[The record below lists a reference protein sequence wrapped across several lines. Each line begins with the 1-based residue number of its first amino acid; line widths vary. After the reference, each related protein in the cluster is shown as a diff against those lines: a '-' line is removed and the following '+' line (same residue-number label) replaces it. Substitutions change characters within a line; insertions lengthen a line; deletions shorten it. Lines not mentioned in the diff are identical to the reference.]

1 MKKHNEKDSRIE
13 NLRFSLSES
22 ATATVIGAVLLL
34 GIIFSV
40 LTIIWVGCV
49 PEWKTDAESSHMDN
63 VWKDMADVKSKIDMM
78 SIILASTP
86 DSSKINTSNPS
97 SSSPQLVMSVPFHM
111 GGGSLPIIGTTKSS
125 GILAVN
131 KDKCIMSAIVTYN
144 DSTSFPFNISC
155 GTITYASQNHY
166 YVDQGFSYESG
177 ALILDQGEQ
186 PVMMLYP
193 SIRFSKASSNQYNI
207 SINAVRIFRALYDSP
222 QIISSNSG
230 CSLRLTGIDYRHIY
244 DSDEYQNR
252 SIERLVLTIYTT
264 HPDAWEQYL
273 SKMLADA
280 GIDEEDYTLVENE
293 DNNNVRLIFP
303 KLDSTAPGTLKRLY
317 ISETVVKAEPG
328 IGLN

>member
-1 MKKHNEKDSRIE
+1 MEKHNEKDSVLEKI
-13 NLRFSLSES
+13 RFSRSES

-40 LTIIWVGCV
+40 LVIIWVGCV
-49 PEWKTDAESSHMDN
+49 PEWKNDAERSHMDN

-97 SSSPQLVMSVPFHM
+97 SSAPQLVMSVPFHM

-131 KDKCIMSAIVTYN
+131 KDKCIMSAIVIYN

-166 YVDQGFSYESG
+166 YIDQSFSYEGG

-222 QIISSNSG
+222 QIISSNNG

-244 DSDEYQNR
+244 DSDEYENL
-252 SIERLVLTIYTT
+252 SIERLILTIYTV
-264 HPDAWEQYL
+264 HPDAWKQYL

-280 GIDEEDYTLVENE
+280 GIDDYTLVENE

-303 KLDSTAPGTLKRLY
+303 KLGSTTPGTLKRIY
-317 ISETVVKAEPG
+317 TSETVIKAEPG

>member
-1 MKKHNEKDSRIE
+1 MKKHNEKDSRVE
-13 NLRFSLSES
+13 NLRFSRSES

-49 PEWKTDAESSHMDN
+49 PEWKNDAESSHMDS

-78 SIILASTP
+78 SIILASIP

-111 GGGSLPIIGTTKSS
+111 GGGSLPIIGITKSS

-166 YVDQGFSYESG
+166 YVDQGFSYEGG

-193 SIRFSKASSNQYNI
+193 SVRFSKVSSNQYNL

-244 DSDEYQNR
+244 DSDEYEDL

-264 HPDAWEQYL
+264 HPDAWKQYL

-280 GIDEEDYTLVENE
+280 GIDDYTLVENE
-293 DNNNVRLIFP
+293 DNNNVRLTLP
-303 KLDSTAPGTLKRLY
+303 KLDSTATNTIKRIY

-328 IGLN
+328 ISLN

>member
-1 MKKHNEKDSRIE
+1 MKKYNEKDSGLEKI
-13 NLRFSLSES
+13 RFSRSES

-40 LTIIWVGCV
+40 LVIIWVGCV
-49 PEWKTDAESSHMDN
+49 PEWKNDAERSHMDN

-86 DSSKINTSNPS
+86 DSSKMNTSNPS

-111 GGGSLPIIGTTKSS
+111 GGGSLPIIGITQSS

-131 KDKCIMSAIVTYN
+131 KDKCIMSAIVIYN
-144 DSTSFPFNISC
+144 DSTSFPFNVSC

-166 YVDQGFSYESG
+166 YVDQGFNYEGG

-193 SIRFSKASSNQYNI
+193 SIRISKASSNQYNI

-222 QIISSNSG
+222 QVISSNNG

-244 DSDEYQNR
+244 DSDEYENL
-252 SIERLVLTIYTT
+252 SIERFVLTIYTV
-264 HPDAWEQYL
+264 HPDAWKQYL
-273 SKMLADA
+273 SKMFADA
-280 GIDEEDYTLVENE
+280 GIDDYTLVENK

-303 KLDSTAPGTLKRLY
+303 KLDSTTQEPLKRLY
-317 ISETVVKAEPG
+317 LSETVIKAELG
-328 IGLN
+328 VGLN

>member
-13 NLRFSLSES
+13 KLKYSNSES

-40 LTIIWVGCV
+40 LVIIWVGCV
-49 PEWKTDAESSHMDN
+49 PEWKNDAERSHMDN

-86 DSSKINTSNPS
+86 DSSKLNTSNPS
-97 SSSPQLVMSVPFHM
+97 SSAPQLVMNVPFHM

-131 KDKCIMSAIVTYN
+131 KDKCIMSAIVIYN

-166 YVDQGFSYESG
+166 YVDQSFSYEGG
-177 ALILDQGEQ
+177 ALILDQGKQ

-244 DSDEYQNR
+244 DSDEYEDL

-264 HPDAWEQYL
+264 HPDAWKQYL

-280 GIDEEDYTLVENE
+280 GIDDYTLVENE

-303 KLDSTAPGTLKRLY
+303 KLDSTATGTLKRLY

>member
-1 MKKHNEKDSRIE
+1 MKKHNEKDFKLENISFSR
-13 NLRFSLSES
+13 SES

-49 PEWKTDAESSHMDN
+49 PEWKNDAESSHMDS

-78 SIILASTP
+78 SIILASIP

-111 GGGSLPIIGTTKSS
+111 GGGSLPIIGITKSS

-166 YVDQGFSYESG
+166 YVDQGFSYEGG

-193 SIRFSKASSNQYNI
+193 SVRFSKVSSNQYNL

-244 DSDEYQNR
+244 DSDEYEDL

-264 HPDAWEQYL
+264 HPDAWKQYL

-280 GIDEEDYTLVENE
+280 GIDDYTLVENE
-293 DNNNVRLIFP
+293 DNNNVRLTLP
-303 KLDSTAPGTLKRLY
+303 KLDSTATNTIKRIY

-328 IGLN
+328 ISLN